1 MMNKAKLIFWIIFAV
16 AILGSC
22 KKDVV
27 REPSFYACNLPF
39 DDSSAL
45 NSSNLKYQ
53 QLIDGIVASG
63 VPGMLMSVYNPTGG
77 MWIGTA
83 GKADLKNDID
93 LVSCNITRVGSTVK
107 TFTATTIFLLNE
119 EGLLSLDDPI
129 SKYLSAETL
138 KDIENADI
146 ATIRQC
152 LQHSSGIYNYI
163 QNLQFQT
170 GSLNDLIK
178 EWQPDELLSYA
189 RKKDAYFAP
198 GTDVLYSNTNY
209 ILLGMIITNVS
220 GKPFYEVFQEKIFEP
235 LNLTFTSFAATSP
248 VPLGTIRG
256 YVDFYSNLNII
267 NATYYSGW
275 DYFTADGGLI
285 SNPYDESIFLTA
297 LLNGQVIS
305 QNSLNEMLTFTA
317 PSEPDTEFYPLQYG
331 LGIFRMETPY
341 GIAYFHSGDAIGY
354 YAIMVYFPERQTTIC
369 WAVNGNYGKIDQYT
383 STKSAMDLIFS
394 TVFSDN

>member
-1 MMNKAKLIFWIIFAV
+1 MSKIRLVFWIIFA
-16 AILGSC
+16 AATFNSC
-22 KKDVV
+22 TKDVV

-39 DDSSAL
+39 NDTSSL
-45 NSSNLKYQ
+45 NANNSKYQ
-53 QLIDGIVASG
+53 QLVDGIAASG
-63 VPGMLMSVYNPTGG
+63 VPGVMMSIYSPADG

-83 GKADLKNDID
+83 GKADLKNNID

-107 TFTATTIFLLNE
+107 TFTATTIFMLNE

-138 KDIENADI
+138 KDIENADV

-152 LQHSSGIYNYI
+152 LQHSSGIFNYI

-170 GSLNDLIK
+170 ASLNDLIK
-178 EWQPDELLSYA
+178 EWQPNELLDCA
-189 RKKDAYFAP
+189 RKKKAYFAP

-209 ILLGMIITNVS
+209 ILLGMIITNIS

-235 LNLTFTSFAATSP
+235 FNLTFTSFAATDP

-256 YVDFYSNLNII
+256 YVDFYSNLNVI

-285 SNPYDESIFLTA
+285 SNPFDESIFLTD
-297 LLNGQVIS
+297 LMNGEVIS
-305 QNSLNEMLTFTA
+305 QASLNEMLTFVA
-317 PSEPDTEFYPLQYG
+317 PKDPDPEFYPLQYG

-354 YAIMVYFPERQTTIC
+354 YAIMVYFPEKETTIC

-383 STKSAMDLIFS
+383 STKSAMDLVFS
-394 TVFSDN
+394 TVFSDK